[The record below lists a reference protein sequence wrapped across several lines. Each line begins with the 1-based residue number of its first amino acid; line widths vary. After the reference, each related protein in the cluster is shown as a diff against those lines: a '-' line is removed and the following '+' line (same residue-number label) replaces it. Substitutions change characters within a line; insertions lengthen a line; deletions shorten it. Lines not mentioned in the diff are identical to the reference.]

1 MNYLREKEVERLRV
15 KAAGVKEDVGIVQSL
30 AASRAD
36 QLQRF
41 IKCMDENEVCM
52 WESSPVNE
60 Y

>member
-41 IKCMDENEVCM
+41 IKCMDETMYVCGKVA
-52 WESSPVNE
+52 P
-60 Y
+60 